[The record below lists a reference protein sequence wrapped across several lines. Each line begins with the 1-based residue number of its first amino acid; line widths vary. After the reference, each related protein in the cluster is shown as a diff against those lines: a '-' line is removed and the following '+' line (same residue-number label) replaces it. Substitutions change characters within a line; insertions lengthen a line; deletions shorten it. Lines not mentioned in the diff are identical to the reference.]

1 MSGKVALVTGVG
13 PGNGASF
20 CRVLANAGYQVA
32 MLARDAER
40 LGALESE
47 IAGTHAYPT
56 DVAQRTALQA
66 TLAAVARDLG
76 PIEVVI
82 HNAGSAQF
90 SNFLDTLPE
99 ALDEQFRINTLA
111 LLVIGQAVAPEMLER
126 GGWLRRRHRRHGLIA
141 RRRAVC
147 RVCAGQGGAT
157 LARAVD
163 GARPRAPGHP
173 RGLRRCGRRDRHA
186 ANAELPAGPA
196 RHVLPLAG
204 CRRGQ
209 RHAPD
214 PTGSLGLDVRTRPAP
229 LRRTLVGRHPVFH
242 AIAPP
247 AAIAVTGEHP
257 LVRTEFPARARSR
270 P

>member
-126 GGWLRRRHRRHGLIA
+126 GGGCVVVIGATASLR
-141 RRRAVC
+141 
-147 RVCAGQGGAT
+147 GGAPFAGFAPAKAAQRS
-157 LARAVD
+157 LAQSMARGLGPRGIHVAYVVVD
-163 GARPRAPGHP
+163 GVIDTP
-173 RGLRRCGRRDRHA
+173 
-186 ANAELPAGPA
+186 
-196 RHVLPLAG
+196 
-204 CRRGQ
+204 
-209 RHAPD
+209 
-214 PTGSLGLDVRTRPAP
+214 RTRSF
-229 LRRTLVGRHPVFH
+229 LRDQPDTFFLLPDAV
-242 AIAPP
+242 
-247 AAIAVTGEHP
+247 AASVMHLIQQDRSAWTFELDLRPFGE
-257 LVRTEFPARARSR
+257 RW
-270 P
+270 